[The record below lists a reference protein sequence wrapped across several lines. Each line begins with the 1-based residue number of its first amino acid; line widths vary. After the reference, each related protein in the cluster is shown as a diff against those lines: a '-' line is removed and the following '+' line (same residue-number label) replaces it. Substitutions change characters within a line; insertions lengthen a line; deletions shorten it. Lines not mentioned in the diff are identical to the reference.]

1 MEKTIGFYVAEFH
14 FPSEM
19 TFMLSELH
27 VNLIMYINTCIVV
40 GLKDLGESC
49 VLKNEFSDVQFGII
63 YDYQVVKAGGRL
75 KLVVNQK
82 EMSAN
87 LYFSL

>member
-1 MEKTIGFYVAEFH
+1 M
-14 FPSEM
+14 
-19 TFMLSELH
+19 
-27 VNLIMYINTCIVV
+27 V

-87 LYFSL
+87 LYFSLYGSSYFMIHEFLWGLRDGS